1 MQHYTYPAPVQPA
14 AEQKKPP
21 VVVNVLSIV
30 SLAISAVASLLS
42 IAFLILTNTTVS
54 NGDSVGVEMV
64 GYVSGFMIFM
74 LGSLAL
80 AFVGGISGFV
90 MTIIT
95 LVVRNFRMV
104 WIPVVSMIA
113 SIVACSVTCAVL

>member
-1 MQHYTYPAPVQPA
+1 MQADD
-14 AEQKKPP
+14 
-21 VVVNVLSIV
+21 VLSRQ
-30 SLAISAVASLLS
+30 AVFVRCCL
-42 IAFLILTNTTVS
+42 
-54 NGDSVGVEMV
+54 EMV

-113 SIVACSVTCAVL
+113 SIVACIVTCAVL

>member
-1 MQHYTYPAPVQPA
+1 MQHYTYPAPVQPT

-30 SLAISAVASLLS
+30 SLAISAVAFLLS

-113 SIVACSVTCAVL
+113 SIVACIVTCAVL